1 MAAAKATRPT
11 SIRFIDMT
19 YKFEKLEVYQLA
31 LDHLDLIYA
40 LADSLPRSEEYNLR
54 SQIIRAATSIVG
66 STLRRCNWRKP
77 KPVAKS
83 FLPRFKRCGDH
94 LNDRRRVDDG
104 GPMTVDRTRSA
115 VQRLHMRSA
124 AVRLP
129 SSCRPRPEVKQGEV
143 VGITRASLS
152 VARASRSL
160 PH

>member
-1 MAAAKATRPT
+1 MWLSALNVQSSHGFWVWPCAHSLRPW
-11 SIRFIDMT
+11 
-19 YKFEKLEVYQLA
+19 LA
-31 LDHLDLIYA
+31 NA
-40 LADSLPRSEEYNLR
+40 S
-54 SQIIRAATSIVG
+54 SIVG

-124 AVRLP
+124 VVRLP
-129 SSCRPRPEVKQGEV
+129 SPCRPRSEVKQGEV